1 VASTANVTTPVP
13 PARSGPRLYS
23 REAVLVIC
31 IASLLLMLAITA
43 FLNRMY
49 HKTVHGLADTWA
61 AEADNSVK
69 AGDLDAAISQYR
81 NALAYSPNNNVYQF
95 RLAQALAE
103 TGKNDNEAQNYL
115 LALWAESPGSGPINL
130 ELARVAS
137 HKPTGSAEALR
148 YYHSAIDGEWP
159 ESPVSRRWDVRR
171 ELCEY
176 LLKSGR
182 IEQARVE
189 TMSLADN
196 TPPDDVAHQI
206 VVGNL
211 LLRAQDWNRALGVFR
226 PLTSMERPNPDAIA
240 GAGTAAFNLGM
251 YAAARD
257 SFAKLPTDRRNQPD
271 IAAMQAVSR
280 EVIAADPYI
289 SGLSARERAARA
301 ENAVQLATARAQAC
315 VASNPNANTKTTPNG
330 PAARAVTQLQQNVA
344 QFDQMQK
351 DWNEH
356 NLASFPDR
364 LDDAMSLAFST
375 EVAAA
380 TACGEPQDKDRILW
394 LLGRTRLGQP

>member
-1 VASTANVTTPVP
+1 MASTTNVTTPIP
-13 PARSGPRLYS
+13 PARPGPRIYS
-23 REAVLVIC
+23 RETVLASC
-31 IASLLLMLAITA
+31 IASLFLLLAVTA

-49 HKTVHGLADTWA
+49 HKTVHGLADNWA
-61 AEADNSVK
+61 AQADNSVK

-81 NALAYSPNNNVYQF
+81 NALAYSPNNNTYQF
-95 RLAQALAE
+95 RLAEALAA
-103 TGKNDNEAQNYL
+103 TGKSDNEAQNYL
-115 LALWAESPGSGPINL
+115 LALWAESPGSGPVNL
-130 ELARVAS
+130 ELARVAA
-137 HKPTGSAEALR
+137 HKATGFAEALR

-159 ESPVSRRWDVRR
+159 ENPVSRRWDVRR

-176 LLKSGR
+176 LLSTGR

-196 TPPDDVAHQI
+196 TPTDDVAHQI

-226 PLTSMERPNPDAIA
+226 PLTSMEHPNPDAYA

-257 SFAKLPTDRRNQPD
+257 SFAKLPQERREQPD
-271 IAAMQAVSR
+271 IAAMQSVSQ
-280 EVIAADPYI
+280 EVLGADPYI

-301 ENAVQLATARAQAC
+301 ENAVQLAAARAQAC
-315 VASNPNANTKTTPNG
+315 IASNPKSTPNG
-330 PAARAVTQLQQNVA
+330 PVARAVAQLRLNAA
-344 QFDQMQK
+344 QFERMQK
-351 DWNEH
+351 DWTEH

-364 LDDAMSLAFST
+364 LDDAMTAAFST
-375 EVAAA
+375 EAAAA
-380 TACGEPQDKDRILW
+380 TACGEPQGKDRILW

>member
-1 VASTANVTTPVP
+1 M
-13 PARSGPRLYS
+13 
-23 REAVLVIC
+23 LVSC
-31 IASLLLMLAITA
+31 IASLFLMLAVTA

-49 HKTVHGLADTWA
+49 HKTVHGLADDWA
-61 AEADNSVK
+61 AAADTSVK
-69 AGDLDAAISQYR
+69 AGDIDAAISQYR
-81 NALAYSPNNNVYQF
+81 NALAYSPTNTTYQF
-95 RLAQALAE
+95 RLAQALAA

-115 LALWAESPGSGPINL
+115 LTLWADSPGSGPVNL

-137 HKPTGSAEALR
+137 HKPMGFAEALR

-176 LLKSGR
+176 LLKTGR

-211 LLRAQDWNRALGVFR
+211 LLRTDDWNRALGVFR
-226 PLTSMERPNPDAIA
+226 PLTSMEHPNPDAIA

-257 SFAKLPTDRRNQPD
+257 SFGKLPPDRRSQPD
-271 IAAMQAVSR
+271 IAAMQAVSH

-301 ENAVQLATARAQAC
+301 ENAIQLAAARAQAC
-315 VASNPNANTKTTPNG
+315 VATNPKNTPNG
-330 PAARAVTQLQQNVA
+330 PAARALAQLQQNAA
-344 QFDQMQK
+344 QFDRMQK

-356 NLASFPDR
+356 NFTSFPDR
-364 LDDAMSLAFST
+364 LDDAMTLAFST
-375 EVAAA
+375 EAAAA
-380 TACGEPQDKDRILW
+380 TACGEPQGKDRVLW
-394 LLGRTRLGQP
+394 LLGRTKLGQS

>member
-1 VASTANVTTPVP
+1 MS
-13 PARSGPRLYS
+13 
-23 REAVLVIC
+23 C
-31 IASLLLMLAITA
+31 IASLLLMFAITA

-49 HKTVHGLADTWA
+49 HKTIHGLSDDWA
-61 AEADNSVK
+61 AEADGSVK
-69 AGDLDAAISQYR
+69 AGNLDAAISQYR
-81 NALAYSPNNNVYQF
+81 NALAYSPNNNTYQF
-95 RLAQALAE
+95 RLAEALAA
-103 TGKNDNEAQNYL
+103 TGTNDNEAQNYL
-115 LALWAESPGSGPINL
+115 LALWAESPGSGPVNL
-130 ELARVAS
+130 ELARVAA
-137 HKPTGSAEALR
+137 HKPTGFAEALR

-159 ESPVSRRWDVRR
+159 DSPVSRRWDVRR

-176 LLKSGR
+176 LLKTGH

-196 TPPDDVAHQI
+196 TSTDDVAHQI

-226 PLTSMERPNPDAIA
+226 PLTSMEHPNPDAIA

-257 SFAKLPTDRRNQPD
+257 SFAKLPADRRNQPD

-280 EVIAADPYI
+280 EVISADPYI

-301 ENAVQLATARAQAC
+301 ENAVQLATARAQTC
-315 VASNPNANTKTTPNG
+315 IASNPKSTPNG
-330 PAARAVTQLQQNVA
+330 PAARAVTQLQQNAA
-344 QFDQMQK
+344 QFDRMQK

-364 LDDAMSLAFST
+364 LDDAMTLAFST
-375 EVAAA
+375 EAAAA

>member
-1 VASTANVTTPVP
+1 
-13 PARSGPRLYS
+13 
-23 REAVLVIC
+23 
-31 IASLLLMLAITA
+31 
-43 FLNRMY
+43 
-49 HKTVHGLADTWA
+49 
-61 AEADNSVK
+61 
-69 AGDLDAAISQYR
+69 
-81 NALAYSPNNNVYQF
+81 
-95 RLAQALAE
+95 
-103 TGKNDNEAQNYL
+103 
-115 LALWAESPGSGPINL
+115 
-130 ELARVAS
+130 
-137 HKPTGSAEALR
+137 
-148 YYHSAIDGEWP
+148 
-159 ESPVSRRWDVRR
+159 
-171 ELCEY
+171 
-176 LLKSGR
+176 
-182 IEQARVE
+182 
-189 TMSLADN
+189 
-196 TPPDDVAHQI
+196 
-206 VVGNL
+206 
-211 LLRAQDWNRALGVFR
+211 
-226 PLTSMERPNPDAIA
+226 
-240 GAGTAAFNLGM
+240 M

-315 VASNPNANTKTTPNG
+315 VASNPNANAKTTPNG